1 MLRNQDISNI
11 YSYDPI
17 NDQEN
22 EDLQLQIEDNS
33 NDDEAFNMQ
42 LSEDLGAQTLSEQR
56 SVGAIA
62 SYIQPSD
69 ISDDDLP
76 QVVRSLNCKQR
87 YAYYQVLSWSRNKA
101 NNLNSLRPFEI
112 EPMYLFISGGVGAGK
127 SHLIKS
133 ICHTTKKTFR
143 LIDIYY

>member
-1 MLRNQDISNI
+1 LLRNQDISNI

-56 SVGAIA
+56 SVGATA
-62 SYIQPSD
+62 SYIQPLD
-69 ISDDDLP
+69 ISDDDLR

-87 YAYYQVLSWSRNKA
+87 YAYNQVLS
-101 NNLNSLRPFEI
+101 
-112 EPMYLFISGGVGAGK
+112 
-127 SHLIKS
+127 
-133 ICHTTKKTFR
+133 
-143 LIDIYY
+143 